1 MVEISYTIFIM
12 EVIMGEVFT
21 LAYIGILTVFA
32 ILGVVL
38 ICFAIRSN
46 TIQFK
51 CRDKDKLEQLKSQRY
66 WLCIRYVK
74 DDKIIED
81 ELSMNELV
89 KLLDERYKHE

>member
-1 MVEISYTIFIM
+1 
-12 EVIMGEVFT
+12 MGEVFT
-21 LAYIGILTVFA
+21 LAYIGILTVCTILGIVLIIFA
-32 ILGVVL
+32 IK
-38 ICFAIRSN
+38 SN

-51 CRDKDKLEQLKSQRY
+51 CKNKTKLEQLKSQRY

-81 ELSMNELV
+81 ELSMSELV